1 MAEDLFD
8 VIDPGE
14 ADDAASAAAPT
25 PAGEDGAG
33 AASGTA
39 KVRLRVH
46 VRPGAGRS
54 AVVGTYGDALHL
66 RVAAPPVGGRANE
79 ACRELLTELLGYR
92 EIELVGGERS
102 ADKRFVISG
111 VDPAELRRRLHEVIE
126 EAGSQPGSGSTKH
139 RGRR

>member
-8 VIDPGE
+8 VIAPSGDG
-14 ADDAASAAAPT
+14 DAAP
-25 PAGEDGAG
+25 
-33 AASGTA
+33 
-39 KVRLRVH
+39 KLRLRVH

-54 AVVGTYGDALHL
+54 AVVGRYSDSLHV

-79 ACRELLTELLGYR
+79 ACRELLVDTLGTR
-92 EIELVGGERS
+92 EIELAGGERS

-111 VDPAELRRRLHEVIE
+111 MEADDLRRRLHELVE
-126 EAGSQPGSGSTKH
+126 DAETSPGAVPARR